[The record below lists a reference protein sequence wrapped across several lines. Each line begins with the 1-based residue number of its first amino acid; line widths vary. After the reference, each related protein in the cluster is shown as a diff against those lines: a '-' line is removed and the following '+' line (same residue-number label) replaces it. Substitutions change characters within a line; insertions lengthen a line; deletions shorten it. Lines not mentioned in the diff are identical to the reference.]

1 MTGDYKGFRLYPRK
15 PRQRVRDESK
25 AWSIAFKRIM
35 HYARMSHKKRGRA
48 SKSASNGLRKRF
60 NQRCAMRVIYSR
72 NKVSGQWFAH
82 GRYLM
87 RDSVRGRNS
96 APTAFTAEN
105 ELADLSSTLAAW
117 QKAGDERLFKLILSP
132 EFGDR
137 LDLQRLTREL
147 MRQMEKD
154 LHFL

>member
-1 MTGDYKGFRLYPRK
+1 
-15 PRQRVRDESK
+15 
-25 AWSIAFKRIM
+25 
-35 HYARMSHKKRGRA
+35 
-48 SKSASNGLRKRF
+48 
-60 NQRCAMRVIYSR
+60 
-72 NKVSGQWFAH
+72 
-82 GRYLM
+82 M